1 MSTML
6 ILFTINDII
15 LSSSFGKSQSYKIEN
30 NEAKFNVI
38 PNEFKLHP
46 SYPNPFNPTTMI
58 PYDIAKE
65 ALVTLTIIDIL
76 GREVA
81 TLVNENKRP
90 GKYQILWNGRSKSHT
105 QLPTG
110 VYFVQLKAN
119 EFVSINKITLLK

>member
-1 MSTML
+1 M
-6 ILFTINDII
+6 
-15 LSSSFGKSQSYKIEN
+15 K
-30 NEAKFNVI
+30 KFNVI

-58 PYDIAKE
+58 PYDIATE

-90 GKYQILWNGRSKSHT
+90 GKYQILWNGRSNSHT

-110 VYFVQLKAN
+110 VYFVQLKAD